1 MQGGIISGFRES
13 LPRASSV
20 VQGARV
26 CNASVTFPTHN
37 GKHNKTGLCPM
48 HVGANASK
56 HTLGGLQLAAQLGG
70 IRGPVAPD

>member
-1 MQGGIISGFRES
+1 
-13 LPRASSV
+13 
-20 VQGARV
+20 
-26 CNASVTFPTHN
+26 
-37 GKHNKTGLCPM
+37 M